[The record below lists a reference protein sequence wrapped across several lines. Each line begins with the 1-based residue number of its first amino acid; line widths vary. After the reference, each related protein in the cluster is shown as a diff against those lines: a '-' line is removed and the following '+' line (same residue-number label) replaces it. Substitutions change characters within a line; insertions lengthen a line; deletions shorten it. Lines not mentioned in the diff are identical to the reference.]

1 MSLVYTP
8 HVSAQQYNSITFSLM
23 LCLLSNNDQSHT
35 NIPTATFYL
44 SNLFPELLHDRTN
57 TQKQNFL
64 GITELGLFCRPYVL
78 PVIKPTLQ
86 NSMHFM
92 VLCGYGCSVL
102 DWVVRAVYVQVRHLI
117 PAMASA
123 QHQ

>member
-1 MSLVYTP
+1 M
-8 HVSAQQYNSITFSLM
+8 IK
-23 LCLLSNNDQSHT
+23 SHT
-35 NIPTATFYL
+35 KIATATFILYL
-44 SNLFPELLHDRTN
+44 SKLFPELLHDRTN
-57 TQKQNFL
+57 TQKQHFW
-64 GITELGLFCRPYVL
+64 GITEVGFFCRPYVL

-102 DWVVRAVYVQVRHLI
+102 DWVVRVVYVQVRHLI